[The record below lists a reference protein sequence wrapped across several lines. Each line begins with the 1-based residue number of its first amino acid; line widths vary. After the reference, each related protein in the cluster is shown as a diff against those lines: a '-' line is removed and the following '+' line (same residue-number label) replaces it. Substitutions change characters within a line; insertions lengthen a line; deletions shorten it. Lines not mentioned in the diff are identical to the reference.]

1 MPIQGVRTE
10 SWNPR
15 TQNEGARQS
24 FFARC
29 FRGINNSDS
38 VAGPSSASRVP
49 SSVRRQTMSQRDMV
63 AATFSQHGTANL
75 RDRFGICEGDLCL
88 RPMAVSGGDGL
99 WADAHASG
107 LRHALNVGGGQ
118 GMPEELLAGL
128 ANEPA
133 GIDLTTVGHVLQAA
147 DKRIAEEQAVDT
159 TAIKNALKTVVRR
172 LQAPNL
178 PGTARGTYTGTR
190 PTEKL
195 VNAMGK
201 LRTETE
207 KLISKMGGVD
217 SVLQDI
223 AATQV
228 HDRLLQKISER
239 FPKAFGEDGEW
250 LGMEDE
256 TGYTYTPTDF
266 LNREAVDI
274 LQRMSDSQ
282 NSLNAF
288 AQLQGKA
295 QELLKLSDLILRL
308 DDGPEDPPTPTR
320 APSPGIGPGKP
331 EPGAN
336 QNWNWN
342 KGGEGGS
349 VTIAP
354 GAFQSSGASEA
365 AMLKALEVID
375 RMNERENAAFS
386 DALQAIYNLGVANG
400 ARRDIHGQGDA
411 PATLDASDQ
420 TGILKFDDLN
430 DVVGSD
436 TAIGSREDLLGSE
449 AESELNPSE
458 WPAEDAR
465 VNRGW
470 IQGLDTEKPFRIPR
484 PRLRQAADFDGGR
497 GPTDSVA
504 NRRDSAFED
513 ERELGEPNSNWTP
526 KTTEAYR
533 KFYFNDAPG
542 DRFGR
547 DRSNDNR
554 NVSLE
559 GVHSNARQNVDD
571 LSEPDL
577 DVSHIRV
584 DPDLMNLNFAGS
596 RGARLDSDRG
606 NDNRDIGADDANS
619 GDIGKS
625 GKDVLFPPRLSHRLD
640 GDDRQRSDG
649 NMDNR
654 LGASG
659 IGRPLLDDAVKTE
672 LEGGPGLWRGQ
683 AESRDPSY
691 RSNLDRRADETMAR
705 DNENVVMSDQ
715 PSADDLNGRR
725 SSGYTRTGDGR
736 ALSGTESS
744 SPFVRTSGRGQ
755 DLFNQGDRV
764 LSANSGSGLPSELE
778 QTFESLRQQRVGE
791 DQGRWQQFDKRNL
804 LNYGGRIVTRSDPGW
819 KNKGRPFVGTTGI
832 GRNFFDRVPEPAET
846 VVGQSS
852 VTQDGKAIFAGARSG
867 TLTATTGIGTNPIDN
882 QARNEFKNI
891 YPQFINAST
900 LRSSTTV
907 ESSQGRSDGVE
918 SSVVRK
924 SLSDSM
930 YAKFNPRSKE
940 THVPFWQDD
949 ETR

>member
-15 TQNEGARQS
+15 TQNEGARPS

-88 RPMAVSGGDGL
+88 RPVAVSGGDGL

-172 LQAPNL
+172 LQDPDL
-178 PGTARGTYTGTR
+178 PGTARGTYTATR
-190 PTEKL
+190 PTGKL
-195 VNAMGK
+195 VDAMGK

-331 EPGAN
+331 GSGAN

-342 KGGEGGS
+342 KGGS
-349 VTIAP
+349 VTVAP

-375 RMNERENAAFS
+375 RMDERKNAAFS

-470 IQGLDTEKPFRIPR
+470 IQGLDTEEPFRIPR

-513 ERELGEPNSNWTP
+513 ERELGEANSNWIP
-526 KTTEAYR
+526 KTTDAYR

-554 NVSLE
+554 NVSTE
-559 GVHSNARQNVDD
+559 GVHSNDQQNVDE
-571 LSEPDL
+571 LSGLNSRTSDTQASRDHRDFDVARFGAAWPD
-577 DVSHIRV
+577 S
-584 DPDLMNLNFAGS
+584 G
-596 RGARLDSDRG
+596 RG
-606 NDNRDIGADDANS
+606 NDNRGIEVENVNS
-619 GDIGKS
+619 GDIGES
-625 GKDVLFPPRLSHRLD
+625 GEDIPFPRRLSSGSD

-649 NMDNR
+649 NIDNR
-654 LGASG
+654 HGASDTRRLSLSG
-659 IGRPLLDDAVKTE
+659 AVKTE
-672 LEGGPGLWRGQ
+672 LERKLAPWRDRV
-683 AESRDPSY
+683 ESRDPSY

-725 SSGYTRTGDGR
+725 SSGYTRTGDER

-755 DLFNQGDRV
+755 DLFNQGSRV
-764 LSANSGSGLPSELE
+764 LSASSGSGLPSELE

-804 LNYGGRIVTRSDPGW
+804 LNYGGRVVTGNDPGW

-900 LRSSTTV
+900 LRSSTKV
-907 ESSQGRSDGVE
+907 ESS
-918 SSVVRK
+918 
-924 SLSDSM
+924 
-930 YAKFNPRSKE
+930 
-940 THVPFWQDD
+940 
-949 ETR
+949 